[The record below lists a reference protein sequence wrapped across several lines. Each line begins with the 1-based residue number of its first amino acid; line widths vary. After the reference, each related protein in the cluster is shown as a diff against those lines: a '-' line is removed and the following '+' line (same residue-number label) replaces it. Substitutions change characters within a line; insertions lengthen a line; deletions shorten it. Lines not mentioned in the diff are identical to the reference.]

1 MDTLKKESILCA
13 FREGKINILVTTTVI
28 EVGIH
33 VPNASLMIIEHPE
46 RLGLAQ
52 LHQLRGRIGRDGK
65 GGTCILVSPENT
77 TGKTGKRLRIM
88 TECDNGFE
96 IAEKDMETRGHG
108 EITGTRQSGFSE
120 FEIMDILKH
129 HSLFKKAG
137 NMAENIFR
145 IDPDLSLPEH
155 RNIKSILN
163 NAPNIT
169 T

>member
-1 MDTLKKESILCA
+1 
-13 FREGKINILVTTTVI
+13 
-28 EVGIH
+28 
-33 VPNASLMIIEHPE
+33 
-46 RLGLAQ
+46 
-52 LHQLRGRIGRDGK
+52 
-65 GGTCILVSPENT
+65 
-77 TGKTGKRLRIM
+77 M

-96 IAEKDMETRGHG
+96 IAEKDMEARGHG

-120 FEIMDILKH
+120 FEIMDILNH

-169 T
+169 M